1 MPSSRTV
8 SRRRPTLLPRPLPAE
23 RSQCTPAR
31 NTWRRPWRRC
41 GVWGAVSPPGSR
53 ASPLP
58 LQNIYRGP
66 AASLRCRIPAFPP
79 ICKPSLWRWPPRQ
92 RATPP
97 LPKRSF
103 PGAGPCGGTAPLG
116 CGYHG
121 GRQSC
126 SHPGGAPYRVSPHL
140 HRSARRSRCGT
151 SSISGKGRK
160 QRYSYLPHRTRLC
173 RFCFNPAPSGRG
185 YLPDGSL
192 NQRKEN
198 QSP

>member
-116 CGYHG
+116 ADITVVG
-121 GRQSC
+121 
-126 SHPGGAPYRVSPHL
+126 SHAVIRGAPL
-140 HRSARRSRCGT
+140 IGSALTCTDLRAGAAVVLAALAAKGE
-151 SSISGKGRK
+151 SSVTAIS
-160 QRYSYLPHRTRLC
+160 HIE
-173 RFCFNPAPSGRG
+173 RG
-185 YLPDGSL
+185 YADFVSTLRHLGADIYL
-192 NQRKEN
+192 TEV
-198 QSP
+198 